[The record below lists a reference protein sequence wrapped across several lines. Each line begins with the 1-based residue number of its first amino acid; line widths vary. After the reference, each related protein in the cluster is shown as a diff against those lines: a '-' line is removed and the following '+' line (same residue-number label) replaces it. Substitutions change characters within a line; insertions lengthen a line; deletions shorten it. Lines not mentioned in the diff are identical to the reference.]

1 MRKMLML
8 ATVPSMIGQFNMD
21 NINLLME
28 MGIEVHVACNF
39 LDYSVWDERKITKF
53 CEELNDKGI
62 QFHSIAIPRNPLHLC
77 QLFKA
82 FTQLSNIVAE
92 EDFQLIHCHTPSA
105 SVVGRIAAQ
114 KHKIKVIYTAHG
126 FHFFKGAPIKNWL
139 LFYPVEKILSKY
151 TDVLI
156 TINKEDFAFAQKHM
170 NAKKI
175 VYVHGVGVNSF
186 EFRKGN
192 SEKDKCEKI
201 EKINDE
207 IVLLSVGELNK
218 NKNHIEVIKELEK
231 IKELNWKYIICGAGE
246 LEKFLKKYV
255 ERQRLCK
262 KILFLGY
269 RNDMKN
275 IYQIADIFIFPSK
288 REGLSVALMEAM
300 SSGLPV
306 VCSDIR
312 GNRDLVENGKNGFLI
327 KQNSLEDYIEKI
339 KILIDDSELRKH
351 MGNYS
356 RLLVRDYDIKSVRKE
371 MKDIYREVWEDYE
384 K

>member
-62 QFHSIAIPRNPLHLC
+62 QFHSIAIPRNPLHLY

-105 SVVGRIAAQ
+105 SVVGRIVAQ

-156 TINKEDFAFAQKHM
+156 TINKEDYDLAQRKM
-170 NAKKI
+170 KAKRI
-175 VYVHGVGVNSF
+175 VYVPGVGIDLDK
-186 EFRKGN
+186 FRPLQLNKREVRKKLGIP
-192 SEKDKCEKI
+192 EDAI
-201 EKINDE
+201 WI
-207 IVLLSVGELNK
+207 LAVGELSK
-218 NKNHIEVIKELEK
+218 RKNHEILIRAVVKFKNLYCTIA
-231 IKELNWKYIICGAGE
+231 GQGE
-246 LEKFLKKYV
+246 LKGKLVKLSESLGV
-255 ERQRLCK
+255 EERVKLLGFRTDIPELCV
-262 KILFLGY
+262 
-269 RNDMKN
+269 
-275 IYQIADIFIFPSK
+275 ASDIFGFPSLQ
-288 REGLSVALMEAM
+288 EGLPVALMEAM

-339 KILIDDSELRKH
+339 KILIEDSELRKH